1 MEIHSVNGLRPG
13 FSVLGQDARL
23 AAAAQVLCDAGWTHL
38 PPENCAAAQ
47 AVLLGTPTPTLHP
60 FAAQLAQLRPGTPVF
75 AGAVSP
81 AARGQ
86 AAEYGLALVDYM
98 QSEELTL
105 FNAVPTAE
113 GALAIL
119 LTATPET
126 LWRSAV
132 LLVGFGRVA
141 AALAPRL
148 AALGMR
154 VTVVA
159 RRAAVR
165 MQAQT
170 LGFEAAA
177 CEELPSLAVKTDF
190 LINTVPYPL
199 VDETVL
205 RALPPHAFVL
215 ELAGAPGG
223 IATGVAEKLGVRV
236 RAAPGLPGKIA
247 PAAAGRAVGRTVLE
261 FLQRAANAAQTGEKE

>member
-1 MEIHSVNGLRPG
+1 METHSVNGIRPG
-13 FSVLGQDARL
+13 FAALGQDARL
-23 AAAAQVLCDAGWTHL
+23 AAAAQVLCDAGWLHL
-38 PPENCAAAQ
+38 PPENLTAAQ
-47 AVLLGTPTPTLHP
+47 AVLLGTPTPSLQP
-60 FAAQLAQLRPGTPVF
+60 FAAQLARLRSGTTVF
-75 AGAVSP
+75 AGAASP

-86 AAEYGLALVDYM
+86 AAEYGLVLVDYM
-98 QSEELTL
+98 QSEELVL

-126 LWRSAV
+126 LWRSSV

-141 AALAPRL
+141 MALAPRL

-154 VTVVA
+154 VTVAA
-159 RRAAVR
+159 RRAAACI
-165 MQAQT
+165 QAQT
-170 LGFEAAA
+170 LGFEAAF
-177 CEELPSLAVKTDF
+177 CEELPALAAKTDF

-223 IATGVAEKLGVRV
+223 IAMDAAEKLGVRV
-236 RAAPGLPGKIA
+236 QAAPGLPGKIA